1 MSILSAIFVVGN
13 VDLYLL
19 ERVLPLLFGIADF
32 IKLLRVVPVAR
43 FTDLSLTGCGAIPP
57 AVFRSRRPQFG
68 KWPPMGVRDG
78 PSSGSGIGEL
88 KKSAPGPPPV
98 VL

>member
-32 IKLLRVVPVAR
+32 IKLLRVVPAHAYI
-43 FTDLSLTGCGAIPP
+43 LLW
-57 AVFRSRRPQFG
+57 QHQ
-68 KWPPMGVRDG
+68 
-78 PSSGSGIGEL
+78 SG
-88 KKSAPGPPPV
+88 
-98 VL
+98 